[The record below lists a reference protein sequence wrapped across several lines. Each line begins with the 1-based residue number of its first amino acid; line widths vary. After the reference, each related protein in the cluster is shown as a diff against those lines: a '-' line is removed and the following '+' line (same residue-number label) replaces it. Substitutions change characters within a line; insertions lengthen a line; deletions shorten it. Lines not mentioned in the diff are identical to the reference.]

1 MPLNIKSIL
10 LTLGTII
17 VVPLLLV
24 CLAVMLAYVP
34 SVQKW
39 LINEVGSRM
48 EESMGMT
55 VHVDDVRITPF
66 LDAVAEGVVAVDTEG
81 DTILNAQR
89 LTFDVA
95 FWPLFKGRADIDGFV
110 LDGASVNTKSIVSDC
125 NVRGQVGH
133 LAADA
138 HGIEWT
144 RGYIHLNDALL
155 NDADIFVTLSDTAA
169 KDSTKTRWLIDVDKA
184 RVNNSHFVVSLPADT
199 LDVDNSRIPAPKGSK
214 VARTADNAPITTT
227 SYTAD
232 VFVGNASVTSAKLDL
247 FDPVYSFHQLA
258 LNDSRAVVTQ
268 RTNTFDP
275 LEAAGTHVVPSL
287 DTLVNLVNLNT
298 TVDTLS
304 YLADGT
310 LRCNIRDLGFE
321 EKKYDV
327 AIRDISGRLY
337 LDSARVEVPA
347 LNFETPN
354 SHITANIGLDWAA
367 LKAQDF
373 GKMQVK
379 VDAAI
384 SKKDVKDLLDR
395 AVRENYIDAALLKE
409 PMLQPFLT
417 SDVNL
422 KADVHGNMSH
432 IVVDDYTLEL
442 PQLLKASGRLDIA
455 DDFDSYSGHIKG
467 NFYGGSVDADFKTQ
481 LSRETYSVKGNVSRF
496 PITKFIKGLPVTPF
510 SGYVHIKGRGFD
522 PTANGSR
529 VEGDVRIKRFAY
541 DGYDLSGL
549 RAHANLADGL
559 AQGMVNYSSELGSVK
574 GNIEADL
581 RRGYDA
587 TAHLVVEGLRV
598 DKFTGG
604 DTPLSLY
611 TNVDIQAS
619 ASKDFKRISAQASI
633 ADNRLTA
640 PTRSTQFKDLNL
652 AFTTA
657 PRLTTVD
664 ATSGDLRLS
673 ASIDGDLNRTTRCAN
688 AITKELQRQLEQK
701 AIDQQ
706 ALRRLFPNAT
716 LRLKAESDNPLH
728 NFLRFQG
735 TTIGPLDIDLTTS
748 PNDGINGWAN
758 IDGITANGIQF
769 DHVTARITQD
779 DEGIKLR
786 STIVNDKDDN
796 PNRYTAKVDAD
807 LHATGF
813 DLTTLFTDEKG
824 RVGTDLKLNAQM
836 TGGQLNVHLDPG
848 HNIFAYQ
855 HFKINDEN
863 YISISKTRTVRADVS
878 LVALEGTSLHIY
890 SEPTDETT
898 NDVTL
903 SIADLDL
910 TDLCN
915 VIPSLPRMNGTI
927 NGDFHVIE
935 EHSLGDDG
943 VMKTD
948 NISAMGTADLNSFV
962 YDGTPMGN
970 FGAEII
976 YLPKENGEH
985 YADAFISY
993 EGQDVGEC
1001 SGVYYD
1007 NDGHFTGDVNL
1018 RDFPLYMFNAF
1029 LDGTDFFLRG
1039 YANGQ
1044 FTINGTPSAP
1054 VMNGELN
1061 FADAHIYSPVYG
1073 VDFLMEDT
1081 PLVFED
1087 SRLAFNDY
1095 RLKSGATN
1103 LFINGDLSLRDIS
1116 APHIDWTMRA
1126 DNFELINSRRQAT
1139 SLVYG
1144 KVLANYRGTV
1154 KGTLDNLAVRGQ
1166 VDILPGTDATYLLT
1180 NSPLT
1185 VEDRLADLVTFMDF
1199 ADTTTVAL
1207 PPVVESRSA
1216 MDVTLGVNINDGAK
1230 FHCFLSSNGSSYV
1243 DVQGNGNLTLRM
1255 AQNGEMR
1262 LTGRCTVQEGEM
1274 NYELPVVPLKKFS
1287 LTPGSYVE
1295 FTGDMMNPRLAI
1307 SATEQTKAVVTEND
1321 VQRSVNF
1328 TVGVDISRTLEDMGL
1343 AFTIDAPEDLGIQNK
1358 LATMSE
1364 EDRYKAAVALL
1375 ATGMFITDDLASGF
1389 KASNALNAFLQNE
1402 IQNIAGKALSTFDLS
1417 FGMENGMS
1425 AAGTLTT
1432 DYSFRFSKRFLDDR
1446 FAINIGGSLSTGNN
1460 VTNDAASF
1468 IDNVS
1473 IEYRLDGGSTRYIRV
1488 FYDRNS
1494 HDPLE
1499 GSMMKTGAGLVLRR
1513 KTDRLGELFLFRK
1526 NKKQQQ

>member
-1 MPLNIKSIL
+1 MKPNSKTIL
-10 LTLGTII
+10 VTLGTII

-48 EESMGMT
+48 EESLGMK

-66 LDAVAEGVVAVDTEG
+66 LDTVAEGVVAIDTEG
-81 DTILNAQR
+81 DTILHAKK

-95 FWPLFKGRADIDGFV
+95 FWPLVKGRADIDGFV
-110 LDGASVNTKSIVSDC
+110 VDDAKVNTKSIASDC
-125 NVRGQVGH
+125 NIRGQVGH

-144 RGYIHLNDALL
+144 RGYIHLDDALL
-155 NDADIFVTLSDTAA
+155 NDADIYVTLTDTAA
-169 KDSTKTRWLIDVDKA
+169 KDSTKTRWLIDADKA
-184 RVNNSHFVVSLPADT
+184 RINNSHFVVSLPADT
-199 LDVDNSRIPAPKGSK
+199 LDVDSTRVPPP
-214 VARTADNAPITTT
+214 VTTKT
-227 SYTAD
+227 YTAD
-232 VFVGNASVTSAKLDL
+232 VNIGCANITNAKLDL
-247 FDPVYSFHQLA
+247 FDPAYSFHQLA

-268 RTNTFDP
+268 RTDTFDRLKAP
-275 LEAAGTHVVPSL
+275 GTHAAPPL
-287 DTLVNLVNLNT
+287 DTLCNLANLNT
-298 TVDTLS
+298 TIDTLS

-310 LRCNIRDLGFE
+310 LRCHIKDLGFE

-367 LKAQDF
+367 LNAQDF
-373 GKMQVK
+373 GKMNVK

-384 SKKDVKDLLDR
+384 SKKDVKDLLNR
-395 AVRENYIDAALLKE
+395 AVREKYIDAALLKE
-409 PMLQPFLT
+409 PTLQPFLT

-422 KADVHGNMSH
+422 KADVHGNLSH
-432 IVVDDYTLEL
+432 IVIDDYSLEL
-442 PQLLKASGRLDIA
+442 PQLLQATGNLDIA
-455 DDFDSYSGHIKG
+455 DNFDSYSGHVKG
-467 NFYGGSVDADFKTQ
+467 SVYGGNVDADFKTQ
-481 LSRETYSVKGNVSRF
+481 LSKETYSVKGNVNRF
-496 PITKFIKGLPVTPF
+496 PITKFVKGLPVTPF
-510 SGYVHIKGRGFD
+510 SGYIDVKGRGFD
-522 PTANGSR
+522 PTAKGSR
-529 VEGDVRIKRFAY
+529 VDGDVRVKRFAY
-541 DGYDLSGL
+541 NGYDLSGL
-549 RAHANLADGL
+549 SAHANLADGL
-559 AQGMVNYSSELGSVK
+559 AHGLVNYSNALGSVK
-574 GNIEADL
+574 GDIEADI
-581 RRGYDA
+581 RNGYDA
-587 TAHLVVEGLRV
+587 TAHLAFEDLRV
-598 DKFTGG
+598 DKFTGAEM
-604 DTPLSLY
+604 PLSLN
-611 TNVDIQAS
+611 TNVDVQAS
-619 ASKDFKRISAQASI
+619 VSKDFKRISAQASI
-633 ADNRLTA
+633 ADNFLST
-640 PTRSTQFKDLNL
+640 PNRSTQIKDLNL

-657 PRLTTVD
+657 PQLTTVN
-664 ATSGDLRLS
+664 ANSGDLRLS
-673 ASIDGDLNRTTRCAN
+673 ASIDGDLDRTTRCAN
-688 AITKELQRQLEQK
+688 AITKELQHQLEHK

-706 ALRRLFPNAT
+706 ALRNLFPDAT
-716 LRLKAESDNPLH
+716 LKLKADNDNPLH
-728 NFLRFQG
+728 NYLRFQG
-735 TTIGPLDIDLTTS
+735 TTIGPLDIDLTANAT
-748 PNDGINGWAN
+748 NGLNGTINVDDIN
-758 IDGITANGIQF
+758 VKGIQF
-769 DHVTARITQD
+769 DHVAALVSQD
-779 DEGIKLR
+779 DDGIKLR

-796 PNRYTAKVDAD
+796 PNHYNAKIDAD

-813 DLTTLFTDEKG
+813 DLATLFTDDQG

-836 TGGQLNVHLDPG
+836 TGGQLNVHLDPD

-855 HFKINDEN
+855 QFKINADN
-863 YISISKTRTVRADVS
+863 YASISKTRTVRADVS

-910 TDLCN
+910 RDLCN
-915 VIPSLPRMNGTI
+915 VIPTLPRMDGTI

-948 NISAMGTADLNSFV
+948 NISAMGTADLNNFV

-993 EGQDVGEC
+993 EGEDVGEC

-1007 NDGHFTGDVNL
+1007 TDGHFAGDVNL
-1018 RDFPLYMFNAF
+1018 RKFPLYMFNAF
-1029 LDGTDFFLRG
+1029 MDGTDFLLRG

-1044 FTINGTPSAP
+1044 FSLSGTPSAP
-1054 VMNGELN
+1054 IMNGTLT
-1061 FADAHIYSPVYG
+1061 FDDAHIYSPVYG
-1073 VDFLMEDT
+1073 VDFRMEDT
-1081 PLVFED
+1081 PLVFQN
-1087 SRLAFNDY
+1087 SRLAFNNY
-1095 RLKSGATN
+1095 RLQSGSTN
-1103 LFINGDLSLRDIS
+1103 LFINGDLNLSNVS
-1116 APHIDWTMRA
+1116 NPHIDWTMHA
-1126 DNFELINSRRQAT
+1126 DNFEFINTKRQAT

-1144 KVLANYRGTV
+1144 KVLADYRGTI
-1154 KGTLDNLAVRGQ
+1154 KGCLDNLAIRGQ

-1199 ADTTTVAL
+1199 SDTTSVAL
-1207 PPVVESRSA
+1207 PPVIEKKSF
-1216 MDVTLGVNINDGAK
+1216 MDITLGVNINDGAK

-1243 DVQGNGNLTLRM
+1243 DVQGNGDLTLRM
-1255 AQNGEMR
+1255 AQNGDMR
-1262 LTGRCTVQEGEM
+1262 LTGRCTVVEGEM

-1321 VQRSVNF
+1321 VQRSINF

-1343 AFTIDAPEDLGIQNK
+1343 AFTIEAPEDLGIQNK

-1446 FAINIGGSLSTGNN
+1446 FAINIGGSLSSGAN

-1473 IEYRLDGGSTRYIRV
+1473 IEYRLDNGSTRYIRV

-1499 GSMMKTGAGLVLRR
+1499 GSMMKAGAGLVLRR
-1513 KTDRLGELFLFRK
+1513 KTDRLGELFLFRR
-1526 NKKQQQ
+1526 KKD